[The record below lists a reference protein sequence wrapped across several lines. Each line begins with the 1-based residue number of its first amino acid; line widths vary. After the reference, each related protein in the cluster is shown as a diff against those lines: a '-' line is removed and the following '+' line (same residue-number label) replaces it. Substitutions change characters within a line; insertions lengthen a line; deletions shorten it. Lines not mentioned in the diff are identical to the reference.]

1 MLQVILGKEE
11 QLKKELLLRA
21 RASLDQGRGAIVL
34 VPEMATLKTEAELLE
49 GLSLKGSFDLNVL
62 SPSRLLVK
70 VFSQKGQGRAAGRT
84 RIDEQGKAMAC
95 ALAIRDVRD
104 TLVYYGAS
112 VDRQGFI
119 AETASLISDLKRAHL
134 QPETLEQYA
143 QDMPESAGRDKMQD
157 LSRIFRAYEARLS
170 AGFVDGEDVEAAM
183 LEIIAAHRYAEGQN
197 VIASGFD
204 VLTGDFSQVLT
215 ALEASG
221 AYVTVLLRAWP
232 GEGIF
237 RPALQSVA
245 RLKKLCEDT
254 GISFTLQELPDAAP
268 PRSARA
274 FLREQFPL
282 DVPGQWRAP
291 QDFLRLYTGAT
302 PYFETRFA
310 AREIRRL
317 HDQEGIPYG
326 RIGVFFCDESYAGIA
341 EAVFAAFAVPCYVP
355 RDVSANAHGAARF
368 LLASLRCAVHGMR
381 TEDLLSLLRS
391 GFAPIA
397 DDEAWRMEN
406 YILANRVRGRRF
418 LAPFDRGDLNEA
430 AALEEARAKVAGP
443 LGKLREA
450 LSQSPDTVSDLK
462 AIFEYLEDCRLYA
475 RLSEQEQAL
484 LDRGMEAQAS
494 RGRQVWKALLRLMDE
509 MADLHGSQRLE
520 RALLIDEIEAGLS
533 ATTLRTLPPDSESVL
548 CAQCGNSAA
557 EGLDAVF
564 VLGLNEGVLM
574 PAGEALITDD
584 ERTALEKKEEVYIGL
599 DADGRDDMKKLDLYS
614 AMCAAEG
621 HLYLTRAAAS
631 QAGEARQP
639 HAYWNRLR
647 RMFPST
653 LDEGS
658 TIAREEST
666 DGLGPLSLVSAAD
679 EIALRF
685 ARGEALEGPWLDA
698 WRAVCRERSDLA
710 QKLIAAFSKREAR
723 PLNREITG
731 RLFMEN
737 TMSVSRLESF
747 AACPYRHFVEYGL
760 RPQRKKEW
768 DLRRTEIGSF
778 YHDAIEGITRL
789 LPGLENWPQ
798 VSRETT
804 DRLVEQ
810 EAGRIFSAWFGEK
823 AEESARVKAAG
834 EKYVRIL
841 KRTAWMFTKGA
852 QVSAFT
858 TAGQEI
864 MFGYADEKSLPA
876 VELTLAD
883 GRRVLLQGRI
893 DRIDRYAGD
902 EGVYLRV
909 VDYKSGQKELK
920 PSEIY
925 YGTQLQL
932 LLYLYAALK
941 AYEDASPAGAYYMF
955 FRDPLLKDIDPED
968 KRLAEEA
975 LAKKLHLSGI
985 SLKDARILEKMDSAA
1000 PPLTLDVMLKKDG
1013 DFLKNKPLAALD
1025 DMARLIAHARE
1036 TARRLC
1042 VAMRGGRI
1050 APEPLAVKD
1059 RIPCDACDFRAVC
1072 RLETRR
1078 INRRED
1084 MKFDDLLSRLR
1095 QEAFPDT

>member
-1 MLQVILGKEE
+1 MLQVILGREE

-21 RASLDQGRGAIVL
+21 RAGLDQRRGTIVL

-49 GLSLKGSFDLNVL
+49 GLSLAGSFDLNVL

-95 ALAIRDVRD
+95 ALAIRDVKD
-104 TLVYYGAS
+104 QLVYYGAS

-119 AETASLISDLKRAHL
+119 AEISSLISDLKRAHL
-134 QPETLEQYA
+134 APETLARYA
-143 QDMPESAGRDKMQD
+143 SDLPESAARDKMQD
-157 LSRIFRAYEARLS
+157 LSRVFQAYEARLA
-170 AGFVDGEDVEAAM
+170 AGFVDGEDVEEAM
-183 LEIIAAHRYAEGQN
+183 LETIAAGRFADGQN
-197 VIASGFD
+197 VIATGFD
-204 VLTGDFSQVLT
+204 VLTGDFSRVLT
-215 ALEASG
+215 ALEASS
-221 AYVTVLLRAWP
+221 AYVAVLLRAWP
-232 GEGIF
+232 GDGLF
-237 RPALQSVA
+237 RPALESVG
-245 RLKKLCEDT
+245 RLKALCEET
-254 GISFTLQELPDAAP
+254 GIPFGLQELPGETGLRD
-268 PRSARA
+268 ARA

-282 DVPGQWRAP
+282 DVPGEWRAP
-291 QDFLRLYTGAT
+291 QTFLRLHTGAT

-317 HDQEGIPYG
+317 HDRENVPYG
-326 RIGVFFCDESYAGIA
+326 RIGVFFCDESYTGIA

-355 RDVSANAHGAARF
+355 RDISASAHGAARF

-391 GFAPIA
+391 GFAPIE

-406 YILANRVRGRRF
+406 YITANRIRGRRF
-418 LAPFDRGDLNEA
+418 LSPFDRGDLTEA
-430 AALEEARAKVAGP
+430 AALEEARAKVAEP
-443 LGKLREA
+443 LAKLRET
-450 LSQSPDTVSDLK
+450 LSQSADTLSDLK
-462 AIFEYLEDCRLYA
+462 AIFAYLEDCALYA
-475 RLSEQEQAL
+475 RLMEQEQAL
-484 LDRGMEAQAS
+484 LARGMDAQAS

-509 MADLHGSQRLE
+509 MADLHGKERLP
-520 RALLIDEIEAGLS
+520 RALLIDEIEAGLT
-533 ATTLRTLPPDSESVL
+533 ATSLRTLPPDSESVL
-548 CAQCGNSAA
+548 CALCGNSAA

-574 PAGEALITDD
+574 PAGEALISDD
-584 ERTALEKKEEVYIGL
+584 ERKALENREKVYIGL

-614 AMCAAEG
+614 AMCAAEK

-631 QAGEARQP
+631 QAGDARQP

-647 RMFPST
+647 RMFPLT

-658 TIAREEST
+658 TIAREENA
-666 DGLGPLSLVSAAD
+666 DGLGPLSLQSAAD

-685 ARGEALEGPWLDA
+685 ARGETLEGEWLDA
-698 WRAVCRERSDLA
+698 WRAICKTRSDLA
-710 QKLIAAFSKREAR
+710 KKLIAAFTRREAK
-723 PLNREITG
+723 PLDREITG

-789 LPGLENWPQ
+789 LPSLPDWPK
-798 VSRETT
+798 VTREAT
-804 DRLVEQ
+804 DLLVER
-810 EAGRIFSAWFGEK
+810 EAGRVFAAWFGEK

-841 KRTAWMFTKGA
+841 KRTAWTFTQGA
-852 QVSAFT
+852 QVSAFK

-864 MFGYADEKSLPA
+864 VFGYADENSLPA
-876 VELTLAD
+876 VELRLAD
-883 GRRVLLQGRI
+883 GRSVLLQGRI
-893 DRIDRYAGD
+893 DRIDRYEGD

-932 LLYLYAALK
+932 LLYLYAAL
-941 AYEDASPAGAYYMF
+941 EASDGANPAGAYYMF
-955 FRDPLLKDIDPED
+955 FRDPLLKEIDPDD

-985 SLKDARILEKMDSAA
+985 SLRDARILERMDSAT

-1036 TARRLC
+1036 TARKLC
-1042 VAMRGGRI
+1042 VAMCGGRI
-1050 APEPLAVKD
+1050 APEPLAVKN
-1059 RIPCDACDFRAVC
+1059 RVPCDTCDIRAVC
-1072 RLETRR
+1072 RLETRKISR
-1078 INRRED
+1078 KED